1 MEAKGPRRRA
11 ASLLV
16 LITVLGT
23 LLGGCLRVNASMN
36 VSGDDLVSG
45 EVLVATET
53 PDGQVPFQLH
63 PPDSLA
69 DRVEIAPYRDEG
81 RVGSRLSFHDLTFQE
96 VQELA
101 AGLSQSDSRYQLKLS
116 RSGSLVIFDGSVD
129 LTPLADTDSA
139 VDLKLSAPGEITN
152 TNGQESAGTVSWTLQ
167 PGAVTEMSAIYQF
180 SNSAGADWVGWAVL
194 VVVLT
199 FVAAALVAVLALRNH
214 LRNRAEQAA
223 DEPSYPRS

>member
-1 MEAKGPRRRA
+1 MEATKPRRRA

-23 LLGGCLRVNASMN
+23 LLSGCLRVNASLN

-53 PDGQVPFQLH
+53 PDGQVPFELRA
-63 PPDSLA
+63 PEALA
-69 DRVEIAPYRDEG
+69 DRVEVVPFRGEG
-81 RVGSRLSFHDLTFQE
+81 RVGSRVSFHDLSFAE
-96 VQELA
+96 VEELA
-101 AGLSQSDSRYQLKLS
+101 AALSQSDSRYQLKLS

-139 VDLKLSAPGEITN
+139 VDLKISAPGEITN

-167 PGAVTEMSAIYQF
+167 PGAVTQLSAIYQY
-180 SNSAGADWVGWAVL
+180 SNSAGGDWVGWALL
-194 VVVLT
+194 VGALT
-199 FVAAALVAVLALRNH
+199 FIAAALVAALALRTH
-214 LRNRAEQAA
+214 LRNRAEQDA
-223 DEPSYPRS
+223 